1 MVRPNKPPDR
11 QRKKKTVTFLANES
25 PQVVVVMREVQAQTL
40 LESVLGQPLTTFTII
55 TNQRGNCAC
64 CSKYCLFFL
73 PLRQYWQTTGKAA
86 AKKKMNCEAYRLISG
101 QLQKQLSKH
110 KKRKETERVAFKMA
124 TIYVDQEQMK
134 TKNDRDSTVKIRKE
148 VIEETGLDWKLSLP
162 RQLID
167 R

>member
-1 MVRPNKPPDR
+1 
-11 QRKKKTVTFLANES
+11 
-25 PQVVVVMREVQAQTL
+25 
-40 LESVLGQPLTTFTII
+40 
-55 TNQRGNCAC
+55 
-64 CSKYCLFFL
+64 
-73 PLRQYWQTTGKAA
+73 
-86 AKKKMNCEAYRLISG
+86 MNCEAYRLISG